1 MLTIIITMLS
11 IYCIRILI
19 KKEISMDKKVTVV
32 GAGNVGATAAQRLA
46 EKELCDVVL
55 VDIIEGVPQGKALD
69 LAEAA
74 PIEKHDAHLT
84 GTNVYE
90 PSKGS
95 DIVII
100 TAGIPRKPGMSRDD
114 LISTNAGIMK
124 NVTEQ
129 IAALSPNAI
138 LIIVSNPLD
147 AMCQVAFD
155 TSGFPKQRVIGM
167 AGVLDSARFRAFI
180 SMELNVSVENTHAF
194 VLGGHG
200 DTMVPLPRYSTVAG
214 IPITELLPKDRIDAM
229 VERTANGG
237 AEIVSLLKTGSA
249 YYAPASAAVE
259 MAESIL
265 KDKKKIL
272 PCAAYL
278 EGEYGINDLFI
289 GVPVKLGATGIE
301 DIIQIDLTEEEN
313 AALKKSAAAVQELK
327 ELLKKLGS

>member
-1 MLTIIITMLS
+1 
-11 IYCIRILI
+11 
-19 KKEISMDKKVTVV
+19 MDKKVTVV

-46 EKELCDVVL
+46 EKQLCDVVL
-55 VDIIEGVPQGKALD
+55 VDIVEGVPQGKALD
-69 LAEAA
+69 LAQAA
-74 PIEKHDAHLT
+74 AIEKHDSHLT
-84 GTNVYE
+84 GTNGYDE
-90 PSKGS
+90 TTDS

-114 LISTNAGIMK
+114 LISTNAGIMR
-124 NVTEQ
+124 NVTQEV
-129 IAALSPNAI
+129 ASRSPEAI

-147 AMCQVAFD
+147 AMCHVAYD
-155 TSGFPKQRVIGM
+155 SCGFPKQRVIGM

-214 IPITELLPKDRIDAM
+214 IPITELLAIDRIDAL
-229 VERTANGG
+229 VDRTRNGG
-237 AEIVSLLKTGSA
+237 AEIVGLLKTGSA

-278 EGEYGINDLFI
+278 QGEYGIQDLFI
-289 GVPVKLGATGIE
+289 GVPVKLGAKGAEEIIE
-301 DIIQIDLTEEEN
+301 ITLTEEEQQ
-313 AALKKSAAAVQELK
+313 ALKNSADSVQELK
-327 ELLKKLGS
+327 DLLKTLK

>member
-1 MLTIIITMLS
+1 
-11 IYCIRILI
+11 
-19 KKEISMDKKVTVV
+19 MDKKVTVV

-55 VDIIEGVPQGKALD
+55 VDIVEGLPQGKALD

-84 GTNVYE
+84 GTNDYA
-90 PSKGS
+90 PSANS

-114 LISTNAGIMK
+114 LLSTNARIMK
-124 NVTEQ
+124 NVTQEV
-129 IAALSPNAI
+129 AKLSPDAV

-147 AMCQVAFD
+147 AMCHVAYE
-155 TSGFPKQRVIGM
+155 TSGFPKNRVIGM
-167 AGVLDSARFRAFI
+167 AGVLDSARFRTFI
-180 SMELNVSVENTHAF
+180 AMELNVSVENITAF

-214 IPITELLPKDRIDAM
+214 IPITELLPQERINAL

-237 AEIVSLLKTGSA
+237 AEIVGLLKTGSA
-249 YYAPASAAVE
+249 FYAPASAAVE

-278 EGEYGINDLFI
+278 EGEYGYNDLFM
-289 GVPVKLGATGIE
+289 GVPVKLGANGVEEVIE
-301 DIIQIDLTEEEN
+301 ITLLDEEKV
-313 AALKKSAAAVQELK
+313 ALNKSADAVKELK
-327 ELLKKLGS
+327 DLLKKLG